1 MDEALTEV
9 HKKTAYRFRGFAAT
23 PTPEAR
29 RFVCP
34 ATGMGITDATCEAS
48 RKAAPEVCINCL
60 IPLAG
65 PQFSGTPCK
74 RCGRLFS
81 AQEARAG
88 FTTCEFCG

>member
-9 HKKTAYRFRGFAAT
+9 HKKAAYRFRGFANT
-23 PTPEAR
+23 PDPDAR

-34 ATGMGITDATCEAS
+34 ATGVGITDAMCEKS

-65 PQFSGTPCK
+65 KLCAGTPCEK
-74 RCGRLFS
+74 CGRLFS

-88 FTTCEFCG
+88 FITCEFCG